1 MGTPDVAA
9 STTDATPKHDG
20 PQDGP
25 KRTYTIRRPSIRG
38 VGFYPGPGGAAVW
51 SEPVQK
57 APYAKVPVVGDTMT
71 LHVSA
76 VEVPG
81 HTLFYDQT
89 RNYGDGPRHDYKRGE
104 RKVRIHDA
112 AMPVTPEG
120 MTAPA
125 HMLVCS
131 LPLVPSAASTTT
143 EAAATEVEDPMQP
156 VDGLVE
162 KTRDLVKQFRQVIL
176 YGPPGTGKT
185 RLARQVALSLLDP
198 ARATRDVLEDSD
210 LLGDALKAFS
220 GDTKHAFNLVVFH
233 PSYEYEQF
241 IGGITPKVS
250 GGNLE
255 YAVEDGVF
263 LRLCNAERAVLVI
276 DEINRGNLSK
286 LLGEL
291 VHALE
296 YRGSEVTL
304 PFPRQSGPE
313 KGRPTLIIPRE
324 LFVIATMNSSD
335 RSIGHI
341 DIAVRRRFGMVRVKP
356 NSDVVLE
363 IWRKDRFGAEGE
375 AYAKRLVGLMESIN
389 KHLGNKAGHDGAE
402 LGVGQSYFLPDD
414 ENMEFQ
420 EAKKVVQNRWKY
432 QVHPLLAEYDVM
444 FGVPLPEHLKDEDLD
459 TVLRALEGRGE
470 AAATS

>member
-1 MGTPDVAA
+1 MTNADGEEANPPTP
-9 STTDATPKHDG
+9 T
-20 PQDGP
+20 QDGP
-25 KRTYTIRRPSIRG
+25 KGTSRVYGYGPIPERQDGRG
-38 VGFYPGPGGAAVW
+38 SRWSVGGLKNQGVLW
-51 SEPVQK
+51 SEGLSPFAGEHKPGDKLTLTVG
-57 APYAKVPVVGDTMT
+57 VPEVAGYT
-71 LHVSA
+71 LHRVKSGYGGGSESWVYSA
-76 VEVPG
+76 GGINV
-81 HTLFYDQT
+81 HL
-89 RNYGDGPRHDYKRGE
+89 YGKWLGELMGPDGEYP
-104 RKVRIHDA
+104 
-112 AMPVTPEG
+112 AMVV
-120 MTAPA
+120 A
-125 HMLVCS
+125 S
-131 LPLVPSAASTTT
+131 LPLRGTPVTTA
-143 EAAATEVEDPMQP
+143 AAATEVKDPVQP
-156 VDGLVE
+156 ADDLVVRTTE
-162 KTRDLVKQFRQVIL
+162 LVKQFRQVIL

-198 ARATRDVLEDSD
+198 ARATPDVLEDSD
-210 LLGDALKAFS
+210 LLGDALKTFS
-220 GDTKHAFNLVVFH
+220 GEPEHSFDLVVFH

-241 IGGITPKVS
+241 IGGITANTS
-250 GGNLE
+250 GGILG
-255 YAVEDGVF
+255 YAVEEGVF
-263 LRLCNAERAVLVI
+263 LRLCNANRAVLVI

-291 VHALE
+291 VYALE

-313 KGRPTLIIPRE
+313 KGRRILIIPRE

-341 DIAVRRRFGMVRVKP
+341 DIAVRRRFGMVRVGT

-363 IWRKDRFGAEGE
+363 MWGKDRFGAEGE
-375 AYAKRLVGLMESIN
+375 AYAKQLVGLMEVIN
-389 KHLGNKAGHDGAE
+389 KHLGNQAGHDGAE